1 MKERYRNSN
10 KNKHRYKA
18 MERVYQ
24 LYAGGDAELGR
35 KITDTFRRWLRMDR
49 R

>member
-1 MKERYRNSN
+1 MKEKYRNSN
-10 KNKHRYKA
+10 RAKHRYKA
-18 MERVYQ
+18 LERVYI

-35 KITDTFRRWLRMDR
+35 KITNTFRMWLRMDR